1 MQFMRR
7 LIVLLPI
14 LPRTTVAIPKLVNL
28 MDSQGVEIAEELT
41 AFDID

>member
-7 LIVLLPI
+7 LILLLPI
-14 LPRTTVAIPKLVNL
+14 LLRTIVAIPKLVNL